1 MDHPRILVVDD
12 DQRLRDLIQRYLGE
26 QGFEAACAEHGE
38 QMNRLLQQQAYAA
51 LVLDLMMPGED
62 GLSICRRLRAEGNP
76 IPILILTAQGD
87 DIDRILGLE
96 MGADDYLPKPFNPR
110 ELVARLRAIL
120 RRSPAALSP
129 AASGGASGHPGSR
142 TSPFHFGP
150 FCIDFDRHQL
160 LNNGDPLKLTSG
172 EFALLRVLAEHA
184 GRPVSRDTLISQT
197 RGRDHDPFDRSVDV
211 LISRLRRILE
221 ADPGQPRYLR
231 TVRGVGYVLDA
242 DGKRA

>member
-1 MDHPRILVVDD
+1 VDD
-12 DQRLRDLIQRYLGE
+12 DQRLRDLLQRYLGE
-26 QGFEAACAEHGE
+26 QGFQPACAEHGE
-38 QMNRLLQQQAYAA
+38 HMDRLLQQQHYAA

-120 RRSPAALSP
+120 RRAPT
-129 AASGGASGHPGSR
+129 AASPSPSNAPGDS
-142 TSPFHFGP
+142 TGSTPPFNFGP
-150 FCIDFDRHQL
+150 FCIDFDRHLL
-160 LNNGDPLKLTSG
+160 LNDGDPLKLTSG

-231 TVRGVGYVLDA
+231 TVRGVGYVLDP